1 MIAREGLIF
10 IFIGLAITAVFIL
23 TAVRYD
29 NKLLFSG
36 SVIFGLLTLFT
47 LFFFRDPVREV
58 KEVPNILVSP
68 ADGKIVAIDTLENE
82 SFIGGKALKVS
93 IFLSVFDVHIN
104 RIPTSGKI
112 DYVKYNPGKFL
123 AAYEDKASL
132 VNEQTEIGM
141 TADSGGK
148 LIVKQIAGLIARR
161 IVCKLE
167 ENQTVATGE
176 RFGLIRFG
184 SRTDII
190 MPFNSD
196 LKIAMGQKVKGGLT
210 TIGYLK
216 EAVSK
221 AEPAG
226 EENVNEL

>member
-10 IFIGLAITAVFIL
+10 IFIGLAVTAVFIF
-23 TAVRYD
+23 TAIRYD

-47 LFFFRDPVREV
+47 MFFFRDPVREV
-58 KEVPNILVSP
+58 KAEPNILVSP

-82 SFIGGKALKVS
+82 PFIGGKALKVS

-104 RIPTSGKI
+104 RVPTEGTI

-141 TADSGGK
+141 TALNGDK
-148 LIVKQIAGLIARR
+148 VIYKQIAGLIARR
-161 IVCKLE
+161 IVCNLKE
-167 ENQTVATGE
+167 GQKVSTGE

-190 MPFNSD
+190 MPFSSE
-196 LKIAMGQKVKGGLT
+196 LKIEMGQKVKGGLT

-216 EAVSK
+216 KAVTES
-221 AEPAG
+221 EPTG